1 MNRFTVENPS
11 LQNSLCNS
19 SFIMPTP
26 NQIQSRAN
34 NNDDTEIQMETET
47 NAGAPSQSSVP
58 STPRSVLSYDS
69 LVSLDSTE
77 ADDFAIIERVAS
89 HRSSATALTD
99 DQLASE
105 FDFVDESEDAQSQS
119 ASRIKEN

>member
-1 MNRFTVENPS
+1 
-11 LQNSLCNS
+11 
-19 SFIMPTP
+19 MPTP

-89 HRSSATALTD
+89 HQSHQSIATALTD

-119 ASRIKEN
+119 ASRIHEN

>member
-1 MNRFTVENPS
+1 
-11 LQNSLCNS
+11 
-19 SFIMPTP
+19 MPTP

-69 LVSLDSTE
+69 LVSLDSIE

-119 ASRIKEN
+119 ASRFNEN